1 MANERSGLQ
10 RGEGGVRRVSNG
22 QRFWDDGGGSA
33 WWTPLPPVSQQE
45 EGLERHVEPCAA
57 HTYPD
62 PPSRG
67 EEWGLERGEER
78 CVAREM
84 ERSGATALHGSFTQI
99 PDLGARSG
107 VWNDMGSP
115 AWWARGKETE
125 LRPCKGRLP
134 RPTTN
139 ERGNDMGSTW
149 WKQWLE
155 AELRPYTGRLP
166 RTPPRSEKRGLERPG
181 EPLHGY
187 PTSEPYAGR

>member
-1 MANERSGLQ
+1 MWS
-10 RGEGGVRRVSNG
+10 
-22 QRFWDDGGGSA
+22 
-33 WWTPLPPVSQQE
+33 PVLRTLTQTAIS
-45 EGLERHVEPCAA
+45 
-57 HTYPD
+57 
-62 PPSRG
+62 G
-67 EEWGLERGEER
+67 EEWGLERCEER
-78 CVAREM
+78 CVVREM

-115 AWWARGKETE
+115 AWWRGGKRQSYD
-125 LRPCKGRLP
+125 LVRVVYPDP
-134 RPTTN
+134 PPM
-139 ERGNDMGSTW
+139 RGGFWNDVGSTW